1 MAPMRFPK
9 EQGLEQQAPTFLA
22 RLRLGALLCWRFAG
36 AAALQGAGGAWLCVC
51 RGSFCVLAGGSLL
64 EDGLWKQVR
73 GRRRRSP
80 RCLAASRC
88 ISLHLAAS
96 ASLRLE
102 DSSACLRTFVVQ
114 RAPPSGSSHS
124 QRSGRWSTRHL
135 TGTGMP
141 GKERESVGHFHAFT
155 PVQLE
160 PMLWKIFVELSG
172 DAFATEDT
180 SPVWGAAPEIPVR
193 CFPGGEEHR
202 RRRDLLRS
210 WRSWGEPF
218 QREGARGAA
227 AHKKSLS
234 LCSAPPL
241 AVLILGKAA
250 KHPTSPGRTG
260 IPFAQRVSDRL
271 HLALHGTAWH
281 CMALHGTAVHKEP
294 DDRRLASTAPQALQ
308 SFKRCL
314 CNSRAKRSGAALG

>member
-1 MAPMRFPK
+1 
-9 EQGLEQQAPTFLA
+9 
-22 RLRLGALLCWRFAG
+22 
-36 AAALQGAGGAWLCVC
+36 
-51 RGSFCVLAGGSLL
+51 
-64 EDGLWKQVR
+64 
-73 GRRRRSP
+73 
-80 RCLAASRC
+80 
-88 ISLHLAAS
+88 
-96 ASLRLE
+96 
-102 DSSACLRTFVVQ
+102 
-114 RAPPSGSSHS
+114 
-124 QRSGRWSTRHL
+124 
-135 TGTGMP
+135 MP

-250 KHPTSPGRTG
+250 THPTSPGRTG

-281 CMALHGTAVHKEP
+281 CSAQGA
-294 DDRRLASTAPQALQ
+294 RRQAPCIDSPASVAEFQTMPLQ
-308 SFKRCL
+308 L
-314 CNSRAKRSGAALG
+314 EGQAKRRRSRLRRKWSEQRSEFYVPGVGLGLPLSGRGQRAGLELCMSVSMCVMCVRIV